1 MRSKSHFEADDDLG
15 RYEALLQTAD
25 AMVHHQNLPE
35 LFTQL
40 AEQLHAVAHF
50 EIANF
55 ALRDPATNT
64 MRLHFWAG
72 SFLTS
77 MPREVPID
85 ESASGWVWQNQLP
98 LITSDLHTEPRF
110 PKMAAVLKERGIRA
124 YCTLPLT
131 TARKSFGALGFGSSQ
146 VDAYGERDVRF
157 LSRVAELVALAVEN
171 SLTRMALEEEKERLQ
186 MLLQV
191 HRSLVSNLEMQQL
204 FPTISDSIRKVMK
217 HDFARLAVYEEP
229 TKSMHL
235 YPLDAAPARTVPSPS
250 LTFPVGEAAFGVAF
264 QRTEAKVWNLQ
275 SMADAEIDF
284 VKQMM
289 GQEIQSFC
297 SVPLV
302 SPKGWLGTL
311 NLGSRQENA
320 FASQNM
326 GLMEQV
332 ATAIAIA
339 LDNARAYREIAE
351 LKDKLASEKLYLED
365 EIRTELNFEEIIG
378 ESPALKQVLG
388 QVKTVA
394 PSHATVLILG
404 ETGTGK
410 ELIARAIH
418 RMSSCKDAS
427 FIKMN
432 CAAIPTGLLESELFG
447 HEKGAFTGAINQ
459 KIGRLE
465 LADKGTLFLDE
476 VGDIPLELQ
485 PKLLRVLQDQEFER
499 LGSNRTIKVN
509 IRLIAATNRN
519 LAKSVLDHEFRS
531 DLFYRLNVFP
541 IQMPTLRE
549 RRQDITLLARHFV
562 QRFARK
568 MDKDIE
574 TIPTE
579 TMTALA
585 NWEWPG
591 NIRELENFI
600 ERSVILTDGP
610 VLRAPL
616 AELRP
621 VYEGPPLSGSLRDV
635 ERQHILRVL
644 RETHGV
650 LAGPRGA
657 AARLGLKRTTL
668 QSRIQ
673 KLDITRKEYG
683 G

>member
-1 MRSKSHFEADDDLG
+1 MRSKSHFEAEDDLG

-25 AMVHHQNLPE
+25 AMVQHQSLPE
-35 LFTQL
+35 LFAQL
-40 AEQLHAVAHF
+40 AEQLHQVAEF

-55 ALRDPATNT
+55 ALRDPATDT
-64 MRLHFWAG
+64 MRMYFWG
-72 SFLTS
+72 GNFPTS
-77 MPREVPID
+77 MPNDLRVD
-85 ESASGWVWQNQLP
+85 ESGSGWVWQNQLP
-98 LITSDLHTEPRF
+98 LVTSDLHTETRF
-110 PKMAAVLKERGIRA
+110 PKIVAFLKERGIRS
-124 YCTLPLT
+124 YCVLPLT
-131 TARKSFGALGFGSSQ
+131 TARKRFGALGFGSSQ
-146 VDAYGERDVRF
+146 VDAYAERDVRF
-157 LSRVAELVALAVEN
+157 LSRIAELVALAVEN
-171 SLTRMALEEEKERLQ
+171 SVTRLALEEEKERLQ
-186 MLLQV
+186 MLLEV
-191 HRSLVSNLEMQQL
+191 NRTLGSNPDVRQL
-204 FPTISDSIRKVMK
+204 FPVISESIRKVLK
-217 HDFARLAVYEEP
+217 HDFAKLAVYEAG
-229 TKSMHL
+229 TKAMHL
-235 YPLDAAPARTVPSPS
+235 FALDSPPVPNALPNILTVP
-250 LTFPVGEAAFGVAF
+250 LAEAACGVAF
-264 QRTEAKVWNLQ
+264 PGMGAMVCNCQAMTGAQ
-275 SMADAEIDF
+275 SSF
-284 VKQMM
+284 VKQIM

-297 SVPLV
+297 CVPLT

-320 FASQNM
+320 FAPQDM
-326 GLMEQV
+326 ALLEQV
-332 ATAIAIA
+332 AAAIAIA
-339 LDNARAYREIAE
+339 LDNSRAYREIAE

-378 ESPALKQVLG
+378 ESSALKHVLG
-388 QVKTVA
+388 QAKIVA
-394 PSHATVLILG
+394 PSSATVLILG

-418 RMSSCKDAS
+418 RMSSRNDAS

-447 HEKGAFTGAINQ
+447 HEKGAFTGAISQ
-459 KIGRLE
+459 KVGRLE
-465 LADKGTLFLDE
+465 LANKGTLFLDE
-476 VGDIPLELQ
+476 IGDIPLELQ

-499 LGSNRTIKVN
+499 LGSNRTIKVS

-519 LAKSVLDHEFRS
+519 LAKSVADHEFRS
-531 DLFYRLNVFP
+531 DLFYRLTVFP

-549 RRQDITLLARHFV
+549 RRHDITLLARHFV

-568 MDKDIE
+568 MDKEIE

-579 TMTALA
+579 TMNALA

-600 ERSVILTDGP
+600 ERSVILTQGP
-610 VLRAPL
+610 VLKAPL

-621 VYEGPPLSGSLRDV
+621 AYESPPLTGSLQDV

-644 RETHGV
+644 RESRGV

-657 AARLGLKRTTL
+657 ATRLGLKRTTL

-673 KLDITRKEYG
+673 KLGISRKEYG

>member
-1 MRSKSHFEADDDLG
+1 MRSRSHFEAEDDLG

-25 AMVHHQNLPE
+25 AMVHHQGLPE

-40 AEQLHAVAHF
+40 AEQLHSVADF

-55 ALRDPATNT
+55 ALRDPATNN
-64 MRLHFWAG
+64 MRMHFWAG
-72 SFLTS
+72 SFLS
-77 MPREVPID
+77 FMPTELSVE
-85 ESASGWVWQNQLP
+85 ESSSGWVWENQTP
-98 LITSDLHTEPRF
+98 LVVSDLHSETRF
-110 PKMAAVLKERGIRA
+110 PKMVAILKERGIRSW
-124 YCTLPLT
+124 CTLPLT
-131 TARKSFGALGFGSSQ
+131 TARKRFGALGFGSSRANAFAEK
-146 VDAYGERDVRF
+146 DLRF

-171 SLTRMALEEEKERLQ
+171 ALTRLALEAEKERLQ
-186 MLLQV
+186 MLLEV
-191 HRSLVSNLEMQQL
+191 NRTLVSSLEVHNLL
-204 FPTISDSIRKVMK
+204 PAISDSLHKVLRY
-217 HDFARLAVYEEP
+217 DVARLAIYEEA
-229 TKSMHL
+229 TKSVRL
-235 YPLDAAPARTVPSPS
+235 YALDSPVRPGVPQPM
-250 LTFPVGEAAFGVAF
+250 LVTPVGEPTSGVAF
-264 QRTEAKVWNLQ
+264 PGMATQVFNCEAMNESQ
-275 SMADAEIDF
+275 SAFIR
-284 VKQMM
+284 QMM
-289 GQEIQSFC
+289 VEDVQSFC
-297 SVPLV
+297 CIPLA
-302 SPKGWLGTL
+302 SPKGWQGTL
-311 NLGSRQENA
+311 NLGSTQVNA
-320 FASQNM
+320 FAPQDIN
-326 GLMEQV
+326 LLEQV
-332 ATAIAIA
+332 AAQLAVA
-339 LDNARAYREIAE
+339 LDNANAYREIAE
-351 LKDKLASEKLYLED
+351 LKDKLHSEKLYLED
-365 EIRTELNFEEIIG
+365 EIRTELNFEDIIG
-378 ESPALKQVLG
+378 ESPALRHVLN
-388 QVKTVA
+388 QCKVVA
-394 PSHATVLILG
+394 RSTATVLILG

-418 RMSSCKDAS
+418 RLSSRNDTS

-447 HEKGAFTGAINQ
+447 HEKGAFTGAISQ

-465 LADKGTLFLDE
+465 LAHNGTMFLDE

-499 LGSNRTIKVN
+499 LGSTRTVKVN

-519 LAKSVLDHEFRS
+519 LAKSVLNHEFRS

-541 IQMPTLRE
+541 VLVPTLRE
-549 RRQDITLLARHFV
+549 RRQDIPLLVRHFV

-579 TMTALA
+579 TMNALS

-600 ERSVILTDGP
+600 ERSVILTEDS

-621 VYEGPPLSGSLRDV
+621 AYESPPLTGSLQDV

-644 RETHGV
+644 REARGV

-668 QSRIQ
+668 QSRMQ
-673 KLDITRKEYG
+673 KLGITRKQYSD
-683 G
+683 